1 MRASMRDLKDEQLMQ
16 AYASG
21 SMAAFEAL
29 YARYRLPLYRYLRR
43 QVPDEATANDLYQG
57 CWEKV
62 IAARRRYRPAAP
74 FRAWLFRIAHNHAV
88 DHHRARKPD
97 HDTSPDRLAD
107 GTPGPEALL
116 DTTAQAARFALALS
130 ALPFEQ
136 RNALLLHFE
145 GGLGLA
151 EIADLSGEP
160 RETVKSRLRYATQKL
175 KQALSQ

>member
-1 MRASMRDLKDEQLMQ
+1 MRDVKDEQLMQ
-16 AYASG
+16 DYASG
-21 SMAAFEAL
+21 NMPAFEEL
-29 YARYRLPLYRYLRR
+29 YARYRLPLYRYFRR

-74 FRAWLFRIAHNHAV
+74 FRAWLFRIAHNHAM
-88 DHHRARKPD
+88 DHHRARKPEY
-97 HDTSPDRLAD
+97 DTSPEWLAD
-107 GTPGPEALL
+107 GKPGPEALL
-116 DTTAQAARFALALS
+116 DATAQEARFARALS
-130 ALPFEQ
+130 SLPFEQ

-145 GGLGLA
+145 SGLGLA

-160 RETVKSRLRYATQKL
+160 RETVKSRLRYATEKL